1 VLETVPIG
9 SRSTRA
15 SFRFPVQFV
24 ARPSEDTT
32 RGYLG
37 RVEAGS
43 IAVGDTVTV
52 LPSGRTTKVRGI
64 RSYDSVLPRA
74 QLHDAV
80 TLTLADEVDVSRG
93 DMIVSAAN
101 APEASQS
108 FSATLC
114 WFDERALDRRRTY
127 LLRHTTREVRAR
139 IDRLDHLWNVSTQE
153 EEPAP
158 DALAMNDIGQ
168 ATILLAQPIVA
179 DRYDDNHATGSF
191 ILIDEATNGTVAA
204 GLIR

>member
-1 VLETVPIG
+1 
-9 SRSTRA
+9 
-15 SFRFPVQFV
+15 
-24 ARPSEDTT
+24 
-32 RGYLG
+32 
-37 RVEAGS
+37 
-43 IAVGDTVTV
+43 V
-52 LPSGRTTKVRGI
+52 LPSGRTTKIRAI
-64 RSYDSVLPRA
+64 RSYDAALPRA

-80 TLTLADEVDVSRG
+80 TLTLADEIDVSRG
-93 DMIVSAAN
+93 DMIVSAAG
-101 APEASQS
+101 APEASRAL
-108 FSATLC
+108 SATLC

-158 DALAMNDIGQ
+158 EALAMNDIGQ